1 MRKILLLFLFL
12 STLLSAYSQRLIY
25 SSDFPVEKIRIIL
38 EQLRGGTVSENLTD
52 LEYIPLGGGKN
63 DIIDYI
69 SNIIITPNN
78 IGIISNSNQNLYI
91 YDLKGNLIKRISEIE
106 GFKPK
111 NKVLFYNIQQEKGK
125 IVAYGDKLKVVFNE
139 KGEILEKNLDY
150 KYMGTKTFVSLQ
162 DTKFYYGSPST
173 GKKDSLPEYGLK
185 MNDSILVRYDPRD
198 TIGFMFA
205 NGDEII
211 KTSEEIGFAVFP
223 NTYRVA
229 QLNPKGVS
237 KIIQFVFPY
246 KNTVDTSNYDIYKTV
261 QSYFNFMEN
270 NRDKITSI
278 TDAKRYKQYLLFQ
291 VIGSTPTRIALNL
304 SNNEIISLNKILPD
318 KSNDYLEFLGYNLL
332 TTDGEYI
339 YTIIFPND
347 IARAKEK
354 SKIEGHSMRK
364 EYLQLEKSLNPILVR
379 FKLK

>member
-12 STLLSAYSQRLIY
+12 STFLSAYSQRLIY
-25 SSDFPVEKIRIIL
+25 TSDYPVEKIRIIL

-78 IGIISNSNQNLYI
+78 IGIINNSNQNLFI

-111 NKVLFYNIQQEKGK
+111 NKVLFYYIQQEKGK

-139 KGEILEKNLDY
+139 KGEILEKDLDY
-150 KYMGTKTFVSLQ
+150 KYKGTKSFISLQ
-162 DTKFYYGSPST
+162 DTKFYYGSPAS
-173 GKKDSLPEYGLK
+173 GKKDSLPEYALK

-198 TIGFMFA
+198 TIGFMF
-205 NGDEII
+205 GTETII

-223 NTYRVA
+223 NTYRIA
-229 QLNPKGVS
+229 QLNPTGVS
-237 KIIQFVFPY
+237 KIIQLVFPF
-246 KNTVDTSNYDIYKTV
+246 KNTVDTSNYDLYKSV
-261 QSYFNFMEN
+261 QSYMKYIEN
-270 NRDKITSI
+270 NRDKIVSI
-278 TDAKRYKQYLLFQ
+278 AAAKRYKQYLLFQ
-291 VIGSTPTRIALNL
+291 VIGSNQTRIALNL